1 MAKREGNWD
10 ARVPP
15 ENRRRRWT
23 FHFLHE
29 LVFSGD
35 ARLSAEWVGADHGE
49 VWMRRLKEPKFAGLW
64 DAAMRLNAQLEAAAQ
79 ARLRGLLR
87 QPFGLPPPQQ
97 S

>member
-1 MAKREGNWD
+1 MA
-10 ARVPP
+10 
-15 ENRRRRWT
+15 NRLRRRWT
-23 FHFLHE
+23 IEFLRE
-29 LVFSGD
+29 LTFAGD
-35 ARLSAEWVGADHGE
+35 SRLAAKWVGVSHSH